1 MYETRAIVEDI
12 WRWSRQ
18 NQENLYIKEMDH
30 FNESVIRE
38 NVDIEY
44 TVPKLII
51 EQSGEIISQYKK
63 KYLN

>member
-1 MYETRAIVEDI
+1 MRAMVEDI
-12 WRWSRQ
+12 WWWSRQ
-18 NQENLYIKEMDH
+18 NQENLYIKEMVH

-44 TVPKLII
+44 TVPKLMS
-51 EQSGEIISQYKK
+51 EQSEEIISQYKK

>member
-1 MYETRAIVEDI
+1 M
-12 WRWSRQ
+12 
-18 NQENLYIKEMDH
+18 YIKEMDH

-44 TVPKLII
+44 TVPKLMI
-51 EQSGEIISQYKK
+51 EQSEEIISQYNK